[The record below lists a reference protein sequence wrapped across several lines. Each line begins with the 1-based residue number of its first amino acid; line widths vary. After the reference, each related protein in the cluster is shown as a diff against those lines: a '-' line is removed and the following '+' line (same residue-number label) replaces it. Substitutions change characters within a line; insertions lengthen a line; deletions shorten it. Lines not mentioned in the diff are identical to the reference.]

1 MQLFPRPSQPRTPPA
16 VSEGNKSRGGA
27 APLRRL
33 PAGRVAPIVLVL
45 MVILVVASLLAG
57 CSAAIGSAN
66 DTSSTAQKSAAS
78 GGAAGGSTSG
88 DQTRATATA
97 PVSLAV
103 ADTPVSLGESPAELV
118 AALVSPSVVHVR
130 VSGTTTTPFYGDQ
143 PYEGVG
149 SGVIFSSDGYI
160 ITNDHVVSQN
170 GQPSDDIEVTFATGE
185 VVPATIVG
193 RDSYTDI
200 AVIKVDKTGLPAAA
214 FARTEDISIGEY
226 AIAIGSP
233 MDYRN
238 SVTLGIVS
246 GLGRTIEG
254 SGSSSLVDLVQVD
267 AAISPGN
274 SGGAVL
280 DASGS
285 VIGIAVAYLP
295 PQQTGAENIGF
306 AIPVDTAVSVAQE
319 LIATGS
325 AKHPYMGIQYMS
337 VDSTLQRQ
345 YRLSRSSGVLI
356 AEVGGGTPAAQA
368 GIQRGD
374 IIISIDGEPIAQEGE
389 VVMALREKKAGDVI
403 TVTVDRDGQELTLE
417 VTLAERPATVTE

>member
-1 MQLFPRPSQPRTPPA
+1 MRPLSRPPFSRRFVSRPRSSARLAA
-16 VSEGNKSRGGA
+16 VVLA
-27 APLRRL
+27 
-33 PAGRVAPIVLVL
+33 VLVAL
-45 MVILVVASLLAG
+45 TVAVLLAG
-57 CSAAIGSAN
+57 CSAV
-66 DTSSTAQKSAAS
+66 TQSSTGAS
-78 GGAAGGSTSG
+78 SFSQRTVGNGGIVTTTTLGVKGAPAGST
-88 DQTRATATA
+88 
-97 PVSLAV
+97 PVGLAA
-103 ADTPVSLGESPAELV
+103 ADSPVSLGQSPAEMV

-149 SGVIFSSDGYI
+149 SGVIYSSDGYI

-170 GQPSDDIEVTFATGE
+170 GRPSDDIEVTFATGE
-185 VVPATIVG
+185 TVPATIVG

-200 AVIKVDKTGLPAAA
+200 AVIKVDKTELPAAT
-214 FARTEDISIGEY
+214 FGRTEDIRIGEY

-233 MDYRN
+233 MDYQN

-280 DASGS
+280 DASGR
-285 VIGIAVAYLP
+285 VMGIAVAYLP

-325 AKHPYMGIQYMS
+325 ARHPYIGIQYVS

-345 YRLSRSSGVLI
+345 YGLSRSSGALI
-356 AEVGGGTPAAQA
+356 AVVGPGTPAARTGLQ
-368 GIQRGD
+368 QGD
-374 IIISIDGEPIAQEGE
+374 IITDIDGKPITKEGE
-389 VVMALREKKAGDVI
+389 VVTALRGKRAGDVI
-403 TVTVDRDGQELTLE
+403 AVTVDRDGQELTLQ
-417 VTLAERPATVTE
+417 VTLVERPSAAR

>member
-1 MQLFPRPSQPRTPPA
+1 MRRILPRLARPT
-16 VSEGNKSRGGA
+16 
-27 APLRRL
+27 RL
-33 PAGRVAPIVLVL
+33 LVL
-45 MVILVVASLLAG
+45 LMIAVVAASLAG
-57 CSAAIGSAN
+57 CTSVAVAPGTQGS
-66 DTSSTAQKSAAS
+66 TGQSTANGTTLGPAQGTAS
-78 GGAAGGSTSG
+78 
-88 DQTRATATA
+88 
-97 PVSLAV
+97 VSLAT
-103 ADTPVSLGESPAELV
+103 AEGAVSLSTSPAERV

-130 VSGTTTTPFYGDQ
+130 VSGVASTPFYGDQ

-149 SGVIFSSDGYI
+149 SGVIYSADGYI

-170 GQPSDDIEVTFATGE
+170 GRPSDDIEVTFTTGE
-185 VVPATIVG
+185 VVPAKIVG
-193 RDSYTDI
+193 RDPYTDI
-200 AVIKVDKTGLPAAA
+200 AVIKVDKTGLPAAT
-214 FARTEDISIGEY
+214 FAHTADIRIGEY

-280 DASGS
+280 DASGR

-319 LIATGS
+319 LIEKGTAT
-325 AKHPYMGIQYMS
+325 HPYMGIQYLT
-337 VDSTLQRQ
+337 VDSALQRQ
-345 YRLSRSSGVLI
+345 YGLSRSSGVLI
-356 AEVGGGTPAAQA
+356 AEVGHGTPAAQA
-368 GIQRGD
+368 GLQRGD
-374 IIISIDGEPIAQEGE
+374 IILSMDGQPITQEGE
-389 VVMALREKKAGDVI
+389 VVMVLRHKKPGDVL
-403 TVTVDRDGQELTLE
+403 TVTVDRNGRELTFQ
-417 VTLAERPATVTE
+417 VTLAERPATTS